1 MIPFGVLCQAL
12 PLFKVTNHVNVS
24 EVIGAQFFPE
34 SHIIPAF
41 SYGAHIHSN
50 GQWIESC
57 VIIQIT
63 IESYKNMGCILR
75 LLRILGSLFYGINL
89 WYSRGELQGDQI
101 ACVYPFL
108 NTL

>member
-34 SHIIPAF
+34 SHIILAF

-50 GQWIESC
+50 GQ
-57 VIIQIT
+57 
-63 IESYKNMGCILR
+63 
-75 LLRILGSLFYGINL
+75 
-89 WYSRGELQGDQI
+89 
-101 ACVYPFL
+101 
-108 NTL
+108 